1 VSALARA
8 AAWITAAVGVHD
20 FNKEVE
26 VKRRAL
32 FLAVALILCALVTAC
47 AGATGSEKVRIALV
61 LPSTIDDLAW
71 SQSMYEGILDVQ
83 DALGEDRVEFEYS
96 ERLGNPVDAGAAI
109 RQYADQGFDLVIAH
123 GSQYQSVLD
132 EIAPDYPETSFAYGT
147 GFQTR
152 ENVFAYD
159 PLAQQGAYLQGMM
172 AGMMTESNIIGI
184 VGPVEAGD
192 AIKYNQGFQQ
202 GVEAV
207 NPNATLRIAYTGDF
221 GDIAK
226 AGELAKA
233 HMDAG
238 ADLLTGTAQQ
248 TVGAIRA
255 VAEREGVYW
264 LSNDMDQ
271 SSLAPDT
278 VLSSQTYDWQ
288 QVVQQM
294 IDYREEGTLGGE
306 HLTLSLANGTIQM
319 VYNPNLED
327 EIPQDVKDAV
337 EEAKQKIID
346 GELEIELPE

>member
-1 VSALARA
+1 M
-8 AAWITAAVGVHD
+8 
-20 FNKEVE
+20 
-26 VKRRAL
+26 KRRAL
-32 FLAVALILCALVTAC
+32 FLAVVLALCVLITAC
-47 AGATGSEKVRIALV
+47 AGAGGSEKVRIALV

-71 SQSMYEGILDVQ
+71 SQSMYEGVLAVQ
-83 DALGEDRVEFEYS
+83 EALGEDRVGFEYS

-159 PLAQQGAYLQGMM
+159 PLAQQGAYLQGMI

-202 GVEAV
+202 GVEEV
-207 NPNATLRIAYTGDF
+207 NPDATVRIAYTGSF

-226 AGELAKA
+226 AAELAKA

-238 ADLLTGTAQQ
+238 ADFLTGSAQQ

-255 VAEREGVYW
+255 AAEREGVYW
-264 LSNDMDQ
+264 LANDMDQ

-278 VLSSQTYDWQ
+278 VLTAQAYDWQ
-288 QVVQQM
+288 QIVQQM
-294 IDYREEGTLGGE
+294 IDYRAEGTLGGE
-306 HLTLSLANGTIQM
+306 HLTLSLSNGAIEL
-319 VYNPNLED
+319 VYNSNLED
-327 EIPQDVKDAV
+327 EIPQDVKDTV
-337 EEAKQKIID
+337 EEAKQQIVD

>member
-1 VSALARA
+1 M
-8 AAWITAAVGVHD
+8 
-20 FNKEVE
+20 
-26 VKRRAL
+26 KRRVL
-32 FLAVALILCALVTAC
+32 LTTVVLILCVLVTAC
-47 AGATGSEKVRIALV
+47 AGAAESEKVRIALV
-61 LPSTIDDLAW
+61 LPSTRDDLAW

-83 DALGEDRVEFEYS
+83 EALGEDRVEFEYS

-132 EIAPDYPETSFAYGT
+132 EIAPDFPNTSFAYGT
-147 GFQTR
+147 GFKTLD
-152 ENVFAYD
+152 NVFAYD
-159 PLAQQGAYLQGMM
+159 PLAQQGAYLQGMI

-207 NPNATLRIAYTGDF
+207 NPDAAVRIAYTGDF

-238 ADLLTGTAQQ
+238 ADFLTGTAQQ

-255 VAEREGVYW
+255 VAEREGIYW

-278 VLSSQTYDWQ
+278 VLISQTYDWQ

-294 IDYREEGTLGGE
+294 IDYREEGKLGGE
-306 HLTLSLANGTIQM
+306 HLVLSLSNGAIEL
-319 VYNPNLED
+319 VYNPELED
-327 EIPQDVKDAV
+327 EIPQEVKDAV

-346 GELEIELPE
+346 GELEIELGE